1 MYKSNLNYTRFQKY
15 FNSFLEKGLLQE
27 VEKNDGRTMLYLTS
41 KRGKTLLKALKEAE
55 SIFSKVDLVVSR

>member
-27 VEKNDGRTMLYLTS
+27 VENNDGRARYYSTS
-41 KRGKTLLKALKEAE
+41 KRGKTLLKALKEAK
-55 SIFSKVDLVVSR
+55 SIFSKVDLLVNR